1 MMPPTRSGK
10 DPFPLLQVVQLSQQR
25 QGALVLNQVSLL
37 CLRGQLTVVT
47 GPSGG
52 GKSSLLR
59 LLNRL
64 DEPTAGQVLLSGTDI
79 RNLPAV
85 QLRCRV
91 AMVLQRPTMFTGT
104 VLENLQ
110 SSFRLRREPLPLA
123 DSAEVQR
130 VIKLCGI
137 DPELLP
143 RSAERLSIGQQQRV
157 SLARALMTA
166 PQVLLLDEPT
176 SALDRPSA
184 DRLGELLRQLCREE
198 GLAVLMVSHDLRLA
212 ERIADQVLF
221 LCAGKVVEQ
230 GGAEILR
237 QPRSGLLQTFLN
249 DPLLRQDK
257 KAEL

>member
-1 MMPPTRSGK
+1 MPPQVLAGENPPS
-10 DPFPLLQVVQLSQQR
+10 LLQVVQLSQRR
-25 QGALVLNQVSLL
+25 QGGLILNQVSLH
-37 CLRGQLTVVT
+37 CHPGQLTVVT

-52 GKSSLLR
+52 GKSTLLR

-64 DEPTAGQVLLSGTDI
+64 DEPTAGQVLLDGIDI
-79 RNLPAV
+79 RSLPPV

-91 AMVLQRPTMFTGT
+91 AMVLQRPTMFTGS

-110 SSFRLRREPLPLA
+110 SSFRLRHMPLPLA
-123 DSAEVQR
+123 DSIEVQR
-130 VIKLCGI
+130 VIKRCGI
-137 DPELLP
+137 DSGLLA

-157 SLARALMTA
+157 SLARALLTA

-221 LCAGKVVEQ
+221 LFRGKIVEQ

-237 QPRSGLLQTFLN
+237 QPRSGQLQDFLN
-249 DPLLRQDK
+249 DPLLRQVK